1 MATILSSKNVSRVI
15 NTIDEI
21 KKENYLKK
29 LESGNVKKKY
39 TLENIDIMSGKEF
52 ERFVN
57 EIFVSYGF
65 ETTLTPE
72 TGDQGID
79 IVAKK
84 GSSTI
89 AIQAKRYNKSV
100 GNHAIMEAVAGMKH
114 YDADR
119 AIVVTNNYFTDSART
134 LAEENK
140 VDLWDRKILSEKINE
155 LF

>member
-1 MATILSSKNVSRVI
+1 
-15 NTIDEI
+15 
-21 KKENYLKK
+21 
-29 LESGNVKKKY
+29 
-39 TLENIDIMSGKEF
+39 MSGKEF

-72 TGDQGID
+72 TGDQGVD

-84 GSSTI
+84 GNSTI

-119 AIVVTNNYFTDSART
+119 AIVVTNNYFTDSAQT

-140 VDLWDRKILSEKINE
+140 VDLWDRKILSEKIDE